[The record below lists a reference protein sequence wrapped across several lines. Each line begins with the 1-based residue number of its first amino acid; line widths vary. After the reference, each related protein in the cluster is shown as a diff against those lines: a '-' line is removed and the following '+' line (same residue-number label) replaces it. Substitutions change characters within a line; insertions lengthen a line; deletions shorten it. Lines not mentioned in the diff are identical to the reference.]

1 MGKNDDAW
9 EKLFAE
15 HEILSHVEHD
25 GFFRISAAQIKKF
38 REPRLM
44 TKFDH
49 KVNLP
54 KIFSSNELSILP
66 VTRGDYLISHFEA
79 WKNFEP
85 TDSPVIQATLP
96 EHLQS
101 LDAKNIFSE
110 AIALNCAFAS
120 GIIAHF
126 TGDENL
132 LPTASGRMSSG
143 TFDFKVN
150 DTRKNFTHA
159 VHVSN
164 SQIEI
169 DAAFEGINFLT
180 LIEAKLD
187 LSDDFLIRQLYYPY
201 RTWQNKISK
210 PIKPVFLVYSNGIF
224 YLREYAFTEPKNY
237 NSLVLVRQKKY
248 SVESTKITLSD
259 IQEILRTATPEAEP
273 TVPFPQADKFERVIN
288 ICELLNEKSLTR
300 DEVTATYA
308 FDARQTNYYTDAA
321 RYLGLLKKSKL
332 NKAVAYELSDLGRK
346 IFARGFKDRQLSF
359 CKRIL
364 SHKVFTDTLKLY
376 FDRGTMPSTAEII
389 SLMKGANL
397 YNVAGDSTF
406 ERRTSTVK
414 GWLNWIVGLID
425 D

>member
-1 MGKNDDAW
+1 MAKNDDAW

-15 HEILSHVEHD
+15 HKILSHVEHD

-49 KVNLP
+49 KINLP

-85 TDSPVIQATLP
+85 TNSPVIQAELP

-120 GIIAHF
+120 GIIEDF

-132 LPTASGRMSSG
+132 FPTATGRMSSG

-150 DTRKNFTHA
+150 DTRKNLSHT
-159 VHVSN
+159 VHVNN

-180 LIEAKLD
+180 LIEAKMD

-201 RTWQNKISK
+201 RTLSNKISK

-224 YLREYAFTEPKNY
+224 YLREYAFVEPESY

-248 SVESTKITLSD
+248 SVESTKITLAD
-259 IQEILRTATPEAEP
+259 IQEILRTVTPEAEP

-288 ICELLNEKSLTR
+288 ICELLNEKILTR
-300 DEVTATYA
+300 DDVTATYA

-321 RYLGLLKKSKL
+321 RYLGLLEKSKV
-332 NKAVAYELSDLGRK
+332 NGAVTYELSDHGRK
-346 IFARGFKDRQLSF
+346 ILSRGFKERQLNF

-364 SHKVFTDTLKLY
+364 SHKVFADTLKLY
-376 FDRGTMPSTAEII
+376 FERGTMPSTAEII
-389 SLMKGANL
+389 SLMKDANL
-397 YNVAGDSTF
+397 YNVAGESTF

-414 GWLNWIVGLID
+414 GWLNWIVGLIND
-425 D
+425 